1 MVSAG
6 TLHVIATELAIGAYA
21 TAGVAF
27 LLAGLASHGLFG
39 LGRHLRTADLAAHFA
54 LAFGLL
60 AMPFAMATGISSS
73 PGDGIDHPL
82 LINKMLLGSGAIGLA
97 LGVLL
102 TRRRLGAG
110 LWDDRAGR
118 RWQSLGGLGAVGLV
132 LITASMGGTY
142 TRGESL
148 LDVLSLPYDVVP
160 LMPMWLSLAV
170 LGLAVVNLVLMRKPR
185 AA

>member
-6 TLHVIATELAIGAYA
+6 TLHVISTELAIGAYA

-97 LGVLL
+97 SYFYFFY
-102 TRRRLGAG
+102 RR
-110 LWDDRAGR
+110 
-118 RWQSLGGLGAVGLV
+118 
-132 LITASMGGTY
+132 
-142 TRGESL
+142 
-148 LDVLSLPYDVVP
+148 
-160 LMPMWLSLAV
+160 
-170 LGLAVVNLVLMRKPR
+170 
-185 AA
+185 

>member
-6 TLHVIATELAIGAYA
+6 TLHVISTELAIGAYA

-39 LGRHLRTADLAAHFA
+39 LSRYLRTADLAAHFA
-54 LAFGLL
+54 LTFGLL

-73 PGDGIDHPL
+73 PGEGVDHPL
-82 LINKMLLGSGAIGLA
+82 LINKMLLGSAAIGLA

-102 TRRRLGAG
+102 TRRRLGAQV
-110 LWDDRAGR
+110 WDDAWGR
-118 RWQSLGGLGAVGLV
+118 RWQSLGGLVAVGLV
-132 LITASMGGTY
+132 IITASMGGTY

-148 LDVLSLPYDVVP
+148 LDVLSLPYDQVP
-160 LMPMWLSLAV
+160 LMPMWLSLTV
-170 LGLAVVNLVLMRKPR
+170 LILAVVNLLMMRKPQ

>member
-6 TLHVIATELAIGAYA
+6 TLHVISTELAIGAYA

-27 LLAGLASHGLFG
+27 LLAGVASHGW
-39 LGRHLRTADLAAHFA
+39 LGTSRHLRTADLAAHFA

-73 PGDGIDHPL
+73 PGEGVDHPL
-82 LINKMLLGSGAIGLA
+82 LINKMLLGSAAIGLA

-102 TRRRLGAG
+102 TRRRLGAHV
-110 LWDDRAGR
+110 WNDAWGR
-118 RWQSLGGLGAVGLV
+118 RWQSLGGLVAVVLV
-132 LITASMGGTY
+132 IITASMGGTY

-148 LDVLSLPYDVVP
+148 LDVLSLPYDLVP
-160 LMPMWLSLAV
+160 LMPIWMSLAIV
-170 LGLAVVNLVLMRKPR
+170 VMAVMPWHKLRR
-185 AA
+185 THH

>member
-6 TLHVIATELAIGAYA
+6 TLHVISTELAIGAYA

-27 LLAGLASHGLFG
+27 LLAGVASHGW
-39 LGRHLRTADLAAHFA
+39 LGARRHLRTADLAAHFA

-73 PGDGIDHPL
+73 PGEGVDHPL
-82 LINKMLLGSGAIGLA
+82 LINKMLLGSAAIGLA

-102 TRRRLGAG
+102 TRRRLGAHV
-110 LWDDRAGR
+110 WNDAWGR
-118 RWQSLGGLGAVGLV
+118 RWQSLGGLVAVVLV
-132 LITASMGGTY
+132 IITASMGGTY

-148 LDVLSLPYDVVP
+148 LDVLSLPYDLVP
-160 LMPMWLSLAV
+160 LMPIWMSSAIVVMAV
-170 LGLAVVNLVLMRKPR
+170 MPWHKLRRVHP
-185 AA
+185 

>member
-6 TLHVIATELAIGAYA
+6 TLHVISTELAIGAYA

-102 TRRRLGAG
+102 TRRRHGAD

-170 LGLAVVNLVLMRKPR
+170 LGLAVVNLVLMRRPR
-185 AA
+185 FA

>member
-6 TLHVIATELAIGAYA
+6 TLHVISTELAIGAYA

-27 LLAGLASHGLFG
+27 LMAGLASHGWFG

-73 PGDGIDHPL
+73 PGEGVDHPL

-110 LWDDRAGR
+110 VWDDRGGR
-118 RWQSLGGLGAVGLV
+118 RWQSLGGLAAVGLV

-170 LGLAVVNLVLMRKPR
+170 LGLALVNLVLMRRPQS
-185 AA
+185 A